1 MSEPMTGEVVLMDDE
16 VKSTLQSL
24 DTPSNEIA
32 ISQMLD
38 KAKSYLEVAMRQADA
53 PRAIAD
59 FKAEIIA
66 VAQYAKQKKV
76 SEEIQIDATAMVRR
90 AERSLGVAIRE
101 GQEHGRVATSP
112 EMKRKAGLV
121 AAAKKRG
128 DGQLHDKELMEKP
141 TPADFVSRHDLTA
154 NGAGIYH
161 MTDDVTDSEFDNALE
176 SAKEERNLSRANVV
190 RKIKA
195 SKSEEPS
202 GEEVPE
208 PSGPGS
214 TLPEEIRERVEEL
227 ASQGVS
233 SRNIGAELGIDK
245 STVTRMLNGRTKPV
259 KGNNTQKIMER
270 LTESLWGMRQSL
282 QTITAVDS
290 GLNPDQVAAWS
301 KELRSTSAELNR
313 IKNLLKESK

>member
-16 VKSTLQSL
+16 VKSTLESL

-76 SEEIQIDATAMVRR
+76 SEEIQIDAMSMVRR
-90 AERSLGVAIRE
+90 AERSLGLAIRE
-101 GQEHGRVATSP
+101 GQE
-112 EMKRKAGLV
+112 AGV
-121 AAAKKRG
+121 VHTPSSAASEREAKK
-128 DGQLHDKELMEKP
+128 H
-141 TPADFVSRHDLTA
+141 
-154 NGAGIYH
+154 GIETQARASSSDYLETSTEMRDTYA
-161 MTDDVTDSEFDNALE
+161 MTDNVTDAEFDAALE
-176 SAKEERNLSRANVV
+176 TAKAEGKLTRANVV
-190 RKIKA
+190 RKIKEA
-195 SKSEEPS
+195 K
-202 GEEVPE
+202 GVEVPE

-214 TLPEEIRERVEEL
+214 TLPEEVRERVEEL

-245 STVTRMLNGRTKPV
+245 STVTRMLNGRTKPT

-290 GLNPDQVAAWS
+290 GLDPDQVSAWS

>member
-1 MSEPMTGEVVLMDDE
+1 MDDE
-16 VKSTLQSL
+16 VKSTLESL

-76 SEEIQIDATAMVRR
+76 SEEIQIDAMSMVRR
-90 AERSLGVAIRE
+90 AERSLGLAIRE
-101 GQEHGRVATSP
+101 GQERGEVETASSASRI
-112 EMKRKAGLV
+112 
-121 AAAKKRG
+121 AAIVRESKKRG
-128 DGQLHDKELMEKP
+128 DQVTPQKSNLPKP
-141 TPADFVSRHDLTA
+141 TDFATTSELYNTK
-154 NGAGIYH
+154 GGIVD
-161 MTDDVTDSEFDNALE
+161 MTDNVSDSEFDTALE
-176 SAKEERNLSRANVV
+176 AAKEERNPSRANVV

-195 SKSEEPS
+195 SKSEEPG

-214 TLPEEIRERVEEL
+214 TLPEETRARVQEL
-227 ASQGVS
+227 ATQGLPA
-233 SRNIGAELGIDK
+233 RTIGEELGIHK
-245 STVTRMLNGRTKPV
+245 STVNRVLNGRTKPT

-290 GLNPDQVAAWS
+290 NLNPDQVAAWS
-301 KELRSTSAELNR
+301 KELRQTSAELNR

>member
-1 MSEPMTGEVVLMDDE
+1 MSEPITGEVVLMDDE
-16 VKSTLQSL
+16 VKSTLESL

-76 SEEIQIDATAMVRR
+76 SEEIQIDAMSMVRR

-101 GQEHGRVATSP
+101 GQE
-112 EMKRKAGLV
+112 AGV
-121 AAAKKRG
+121 VHTPSSAASEREAKK
-128 DGQLHDKELMEKP
+128 H
-141 TPADFVSRHDLTA
+141 
-154 NGAGIYH
+154 GIETQPRASSSDYLETSTEMRDTYA
-161 MTDDVTDSEFDNALE
+161 MTDNVTDEEFDAALE
-176 SAKEERNLSRANVV
+176 TAKAEGKLTRANVV
-190 RKIKA
+190 RKIKEA
-195 SKSEEPS
+195 K
-202 GEEVPE
+202 GEEAPD

-214 TLPEEIRERVEEL
+214 TLPEEVRERVEEL

-290 GLNPDQVAAWS
+290 GLNPDQVAAWT

>member
-1 MSEPMTGEVVLMDDE
+1 MNESMTGEIVLMDDE
-16 VKSTLQSL
+16 VKSTLESL

-101 GQEHGRVATSP
+101 GQEQGVISSRANP
-112 EMKRKAGLV
+112 NKAGGAQSSLPSPYDF
-121 AAAKKRG
+121 ASK
-128 DGQLHDKELMEKP
+128 DEL
-141 TPADFVSRHDLTA
+141 TGGNRAR
-154 NGAGIYH
+154 IYH
-161 MTDDVTDSEFDNALE
+161 MTDNVTDQEFDEALE
-176 SAKEERNLSRANVV
+176 IAKEERNLSRANIV
-190 RKIKA
+190 RKIREGKTE
-195 SKSEEPS
+195 SEEMPS
-202 GEEVPE
+202 TKKAHNRLPDEVC
-208 PSGPGS
+208 
-214 TLPEEIRERVEEL
+214 ERVREL
-227 ASQGVS
+227 AAKMLSSQDISEQTGVS
-233 SRNIGAELGIDK
+233 QRSINRILAGTIE
-245 STVTRMLNGRTKPV
+245 RTSERTI
-259 KGNNTQKIMER
+259 KGNNTQKIMGR

-290 GLNPDQVAAWS
+290 NLNPDQVAAWS
-301 KELRSTSAELNR
+301 KELRQTSAELNR

>member
-1 MSEPMTGEVVLMDDE
+1 MTGEIVLMDDE
-16 VKSTLQSL
+16 VKSTLESL

-101 GQEHGRVATSP
+101 GQERGQISSNGGHQPKKEGDISAAEMSP
-112 EMKRKAGLV
+112 EPVSPKEFFSGGNEMSTTYRLV
-121 AAAKKRG
+121 
-128 DGQLHDKELMEKP
+128 D
-141 TPADFVSRHDLTA
+141 
-154 NGAGIYH
+154 N
-161 MTDDVTDSEFDNALE
+161 VTDVEFDEALGA
-176 SAKEERNLSRANVV
+176 AKEERNLSRANVV
-190 RKIKA
+190 RKIKEA
-195 SKSEEPS
+195 KSADGQEDDS
-202 GEEVPE
+202 PE
-208 PSGPGS
+208 P
-214 TLPEEIRERVEEL
+214 TTQDETRRRVNEL
-227 ASQGVS
+227 ALQGVS
-233 SRNIGAELGIDK
+233 LRSIGNELGIGK
-245 STVTRMLNGRTKPV
+245 STVARVINGKDKPANIN
-259 KGNNTQKIMER
+259 KTQKIMER

-290 GLNPDQVAAWS
+290 NLNPDQVAAWS
-301 KELRSTSAELNR
+301 KELRQTSAELNR

>member
-1 MSEPMTGEVVLMDDE
+1 MIEPITGEVVLMDDE
-16 VKSTLQSL
+16 VKSTLESL

-101 GQEHGRVATSP
+101 GQERGQISSNGGHQPKKEDDISAAEMSP
-112 EMKRKAGLV
+112 EPVSPKEFFSGGNEMSTTYRLV
-121 AAAKKRG
+121 
-128 DGQLHDKELMEKP
+128 DN
-141 TPADFVSRHDLTA
+141 V
-154 NGAGIYH
+154 
-161 MTDDVTDSEFDNALE
+161 TDDEFDTALE
-176 SAKEERNLSRANVV
+176 AAKEERNLSRANVV

-195 SKSEEPS
+195 AKSEDPS
-202 GEEVPE
+202 GEEAPE

-245 STVTRMLNGRTKPV
+245 TTVNRMLNGRTKPV

-290 GLNPDQVAAWS
+290 GLNPDQVAAWT

>member
-1 MSEPMTGEVVLMDDE
+1 MDDE
-16 VKSTLQSL
+16 VKSTLESL

-76 SEEIQIDATAMVRR
+76 SEEIQIDATTMVRR

-101 GQEHGRVATSP
+101 GQERGEIEVPSETYSYEAR
-112 EMKRKAGLV
+112 KRE
-121 AAAKKRG
+121 AAKQDREF
-128 DGQLHDKELMEKP
+128 HE
-141 TPADFVSRHDLTA
+141 PARPRVTDYAESNDLSRTR
-154 NGAGIYH
+154 NGIYA
-161 MTDDVTDSEFDNALE
+161 VTDGVTDEEFDAALNA
-176 SAKEERNLSRANVV
+176 AKEEGKPTRANVV
-190 RKIKA
+190 RKIKEA
-195 SKSEEPS
+195 KS
-202 GEEVPE
+202 EEVPE

-245 STVTRMLNGRTKPV
+245 STVTRMLNGRSKPV

-270 LTESLWGMRQSL
+270 LTDSLWGMRQSL

-290 GLNPDQVAAWS
+290 DLDPDQVAAWS

-313 IKNLLKESK
+313 IKNLLKASK

>member
-1 MSEPMTGEVVLMDDE
+1 MNGEVVLMDDE
-16 VKSTLQSL
+16 MKSTLDSL

-90 AERSLGVAIRE
+90 AERSLGIAIRE
-101 GQEHGRVATSP
+101 GQERGEISSKKHPNNNKRAQGSLPSP
-112 EMKRKAGLV
+112 YDFASK
-121 AAAKKRG
+121 
-128 DGQLHDKELMEKP
+128 DEL
-141 TPADFVSRHDLTA
+141 TGGNRAR
-154 NGAGIYH
+154 IYH
-161 MTDDVTDSEFDNALE
+161 MTDGVTDEEFDSALE
-176 SAKEERNLSRANVV
+176 TAKEEKNLSRANVV
-190 RKIKA
+190 RKIKQA
-195 SKSEEPS
+195 KNEET
-202 GEEVPE
+202 PE
-208 PSGPGS
+208 PTGPGS
-214 TLPEEIRERVEEL
+214 KLPEQTRERVEEL

-233 SRNIGAELGIDK
+233 SRGISEELGVDK
-245 STVTRMLNGRTKPV
+245 STVNRMLNGRSKPV

-270 LTESLWGMRQSL
+270 LTDSLWGMRQSL

-290 GLNPDQVAAWS
+290 DLDPDQVAAWS

-313 IKNLLKESK
+313 IKNLLKASK